1 MRDRQESGAQT
12 PLIRAGLHP
21 MSCAGGISLAAFILF
36 VGTLIIRH
44 NDLPAATDLRIAG
57 GSLLLG
63 LAALAGPL
71 LRYVRS
77 EVVVTP
83 ARLRLRLGGWRPR
96 VTDLALRDVEEVEV
110 RSGRLGRQMDFGTFA
125 VASRNDDGVVVH
137 HLRRAAAIEAAINR
151 ANRR

>member
-1 MRDRQESGAQT
+1 MREA

-21 MSCAGGISLAAFILF
+21 MSCAGGVSLAGFILF

-71 LRYVRS
+71 LRFVRS

-110 RSGRLGRQMDFGTFA
+110 RSGRLGKQMDFGTFA
-125 VASRNDDGVVVH
+125 VASRNDDVTVVH
-137 HLRRAAAIEAAINR
+137 HLRQASAVEAAINR